1 MLDDLIEWS
10 DCFER
15 LSADKAAAAGMT
27 DRDRY
32 VTQYEQTVM
41 VGKLTVFSTL
51 NIEHVR
57 TDNQNV

>member
-15 LSADKAAAAGMT
+15 LSADRAAAAGMT

-32 VTQYEQTVM
+32 VTQYGQTS
-41 VGKLTVFSTL
+41 L
-51 NIEHVR
+51 VR
-57 TDNQNV
+57 KIDCLIKV

>member
-32 VTQYEQTVM
+32 VTQYEQTSH
-41 VGKLTVFSTL
+41 VGKIDCLL
-51 NIEHVR
+51 NIKY
-57 TDNQNV
+57 